1 MSPDIELKLIINKTT
16 KIGYQCLMEIDN
28 RTISL
33 SNPNLHIYIYIYILC
48 NAVHNSVI
56 CISIIDGFMETLCFV
71 YGAFELLFRTVL
83 PDIELSS

>member
-33 SNPNLHIYIYIYILC
+33 SNPNLHIYIYILC

-56 CISIIDGFMETLCFV
+56 CISIIDGFMETLCVV
-71 YGAFELLFRTVL
+71 YGAFELLFRTIL